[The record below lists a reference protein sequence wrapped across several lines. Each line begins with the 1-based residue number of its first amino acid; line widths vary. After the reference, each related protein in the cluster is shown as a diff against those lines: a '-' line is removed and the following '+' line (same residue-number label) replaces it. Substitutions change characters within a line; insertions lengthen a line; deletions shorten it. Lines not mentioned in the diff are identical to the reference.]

1 MKAQVLTTFL
11 ASLWLAATSAHCAI
25 VYSPGPASQSP
36 PLRYPPSQD
45 VDLDGDGLA
54 DFSLWSYGVICTD
67 DYPSSFCSWP
77 YYVGAVGTNQI
88 LLSGYHLILQ
98 SFGADIGSHAPPG
111 TAWATPQFGAWLA
124 ASWWSLYGN
133 EIDGQLVYSGWR
145 GPLGDLGVAY
155 MAVRFY
161 AADGSHYGWIRVRLP
176 SPSGFL
182 FDAPVVVDWAYE
194 TCPDRPIRAGDIGS
208 AGESVQFTVEWSSPR
223 HGSGRA
229 TPEVGTGSFIL
240 TGNRLRGELS
250 LAGQFSSAHIVGP
263 GNPRQRAEPLSDFG
277 QPLVANASR
286 SAFFSEVILT
296 SSQVKHLLRGQYC
309 VTVDDGVLTGQIL
322 LLASAHRGPRLIR
335 PIPPAEPRNGRASK
349 DTRMPVCSKRTGPSD
364 GSPGI
369 RHGKAWSQFA
379 ESR

>member
-1 MKAQVLTTFL
+1 MKARVLSAFL
-11 ASLWLAATSAHCAI
+11 ASLCLAATSAHCAI
-25 VYSPGPASQSP
+25 VYSPGPASLSL
-36 PLRYPPSQD
+36 PLVFLPSQY
-45 VDLDGDGLA
+45 VDFDSDGVE
-54 DFSLWSYGVICTD
+54 DFVVSVGGTYCTM
-67 DYPSSFCSWP
+67 DYPTSGSWTP
-77 YYVGAVGTNQI
+77 FFVEATGTSE
-88 LLSGYHLILQ
+88 LLVSGYYASVQ
-98 SFGADIGSHAPPG
+98 SFGTGIGGDPPRG
-111 TAWATPQFGAWLA
+111 AAWSTPGFNTYLTDQ
-124 ASWWSLYGN
+124 WWSLYGRD
-133 EIDGQLVYSGWR
+133 IGGQLVHFGWG
-145 GPLGDLGVAY
+145 GPLGVSGVGY
-155 MAVRFY
+155 VGILLNR
-161 AADGSHYGWIRVRLP
+161 ADGVHYGWIRVVLG
-176 SPSGFL
+176 SSM
-182 FDAPVVVDWAYE
+182 VVDWAYE

-322 LLASAHRGPRLIR
+322 PLASAHRGPRLIR